1 MNMTTRMNP
10 MIATCAVVFGMIA
23 LPASQTVI
31 AEETN
36 NQPQIQIKARFLE
49 VERNND
55 PASGPD
61 WYLGG
66 FPNGPVVANGRSAFP
81 PATPSSAIP
90 LGSFPSNTTAIQMTG
105 PASNRLLTG
114 ILSSSNARITVQA
127 LQSKPG
133 TKLLAKPEC
142 VTTSGRQTQMRAM
155 VVQTVLTNINP
166 LALKP
171 PGVSSNELFLTE
183 RIECGPVFDV
193 VPSVLAD
200 GYTLNL
206 TATASVTEFL
216 GYDKATNSVTVYID
230 GNKHTVPVPLPK
242 FRTQKISAPVNLF
255 DGQTLVLGG
264 PVVSAVQTT
273 KNKVPLLG
281 DLHLGDLHPLG
292 MLFLSQTEYP
302 VKKKLMVFVTA
313 TIVDPAGNRVHSE
326 DEIRQLQEKAKSD
339 VPPQP
344 QISSPSR

>member
-1 MNMTTRMNP
+1 MNMTTRMNS
-10 MIATCAVVFGMIA
+10 IIVLCAVVFGMIA
-23 LPASQTVI
+23 LIANQTAI

-36 NQPQIQIKARFLE
+36 NQPQIHIKARFFE

-66 FPNGPVVANGRSAFP
+66 FPNGPVIANGRSAFP

-90 LGSFPSNTTAIQMTG
+90 FGSFPSNTAAIQMTG

-127 LQSKPG
+127 LGSRPL

-142 VTTSGRQTQMRAM
+142 VTTSGRQTQMRAT

-171 PGVSSNELFLTE
+171 PGVSSNELFLTQ
-183 RIECGPVFDV
+183 RIECGPVLDV

-206 TATASVTEFL
+206 TATAYVTEFL
-216 GYDKATNSVTVYID
+216 GYDKPANSVTVFNN
-230 GNKHTVPVPLPK
+230 GKKQTVPVPLPK
-242 FRTQKISAPVNLF
+242 FRTQSISAHVNLF

-273 KNKVPLLG
+273 KNKVPFPGDLPLLG
-281 DLHLGDLHPLG
+281 DLPLIG
-292 MLFLSQTEYP
+292 RLFLSQTEYP
-302 VKKKLMVFVTA
+302 VKKKLVVFVTA
-313 TIVDPAGNRVHSE
+313 TIVDPAGNRVHSD
-326 DEIRQLQEKAKSD
+326 DELRQIQEKAKSD

-344 QISSPSR
+344 QLSTP